1 MKLYKYLLI
10 ASFAVLAGCSKLID
24 LTPQS
29 NINSATYYSN
39 LSEISTALTGC
50 YNGMRTPLTDEWTLT
65 ELRSDNTIQGVPAS
79 TATPNRDLS
88 DLDMFFPNVSHQGNY
103 SYWLNTHYNIRNV
116 NFVLNSLN
124 VNYSPAAG
132 TLSFD
137 PVTIPVTAADVK
149 KLSAEATFIRA
160 YHYFNLVRL
169 YGDVFLVHEPISP
182 EDAKQVNRS
191 PVADIYKLII
201 ADLSNTIANGSTAK
215 FASIPGA
222 DLGRANS
229 WAAKALLAKVYLTMN
244 RKTDAA
250 TLLQDVIT
258 NSGYGLQA
266 SYANVF
272 SIGNEMN
279 SEILFAIRFKAG
291 GIGLGSALPNAFA
304 PLNSGAA
311 IINGDGRG
319 LNFPSQDLYN
329 AYSSLTAVGNVR
341 SGNTSVTLTAANP
354 AIVVGMPVTGLQIAQ
369 GTTVAA
375 ISGTTLTLS
384 TAANATLATAALK
397 IGGDPRRIANIGIYT
412 GAKFYI
418 QKYISAVA
426 VANDAENDW
435 PVIRFSD
442 VLLML
447 AEAQGNSA
455 TSVALINQVRAR
467 VGLAAYTPA
476 DITTIAQF
484 ETALANE
491 RKFELAFENHRWFD
505 LLRYNTTLTTIKVE
519 QVMKDHLTYMY
530 PLHYGL
536 YPSPRLTLAEM
547 LVFVNTDRM
556 LLPIPQREIDN
567 NTTIVIKQNPGY

>member
-1 MKLYKYLLI
+1 M
-10 ASFAVLAGCSKLID
+10 
-24 LTPQS
+24 
-29 NINSATYYSN
+29 
-39 LSEISTALTGC
+39 
-50 YNGMRTPLTDEWTLT
+50 
-65 ELRSDNTIQGVPAS
+65 
-79 TATPNRDLS
+79 
-88 DLDMFFPNVSHQGNY
+88 
-103 SYWLNTHYNIRNV
+103 
-116 NFVLNSLN
+116 
-124 VNYSPAAG
+124 
-132 TLSFD
+132 
-137 PVTIPVTAADVK
+137 
-149 KLSAEATFIRA
+149 
-160 YHYFNLVRL
+160 
-169 YGDVFLVHEPISP
+169 
-182 EDAKQVNRS
+182 
-191 PVADIYKLII
+191 
-201 ADLSNTIANGSTAK
+201 SNTIANGSTAK

-279 SEILFAIRFKAG
+279 NEILFAIRFKAG

-329 AYSSLTAVGNVR
+329 AYSSITAIGNVR
-341 SGNTSVTLTAANP
+341 SGNASVTLTAANP

-384 TAANATLATAALK
+384 APANATLATAALK

-442 VLLML
+442 VLLMM
-447 AEAQGNSA
+447 AEAQGNTA
-455 TSVALINQVRAR
+455 TSLGFINQVRAR
-467 VGLAAYTPA
+467 VGLAAYTAA

-491 RKFELAFENHRWFD
+491 RKFELAFENQRWFD

-547 LVFVNTDRM
+547 LVFVNTNRM

>member
-1 MKLYKYLLI
+1 MKLYQYLII
-10 ASFAVLAGCSKLID
+10 ATFAGLAGCSKLID

-39 LSEISTALTGC
+39 LSELNTALTGC
-50 YNGMRTPLTDEWTLT
+50 YNGMQAPLKDEWTLT

-79 TATPNRDLS
+79 TSTPNRDLS

-103 SYWLNTHYNIRNV
+103 NYWLKPNYYIRNV

-124 VNYSPAAG
+124 VNYSPSAG

-169 YGDVFLVHEPISP
+169 YGEVFLVHEPISP
-182 EDAKQVNRS
+182 EEAKQVNRS

-222 DLGRANS
+222 ELGRANS
-229 WAAKALLAKVYLTMN
+229 WAAKALLAKVYLTLN
-244 RKTDAA
+244 RKTEAA
-250 TLLQDVIT
+250 ALLQDVIT

-279 SEILFAIRFKAG
+279 SEILFAVRFKAG
-291 GIGLGSALPNAFA
+291 GIGLGSSLPNDFA

-311 IINGDGRG
+311 VINGDGKG
-319 LNFPSQDLYN
+319 LNFPSQELYN
-329 AYSSLTAVGNVR
+329 AYASIPAIGNVR
-341 SGNTSVTLTAANP
+341 SANATVTLTAANP
-354 AIVVGMPVTGLQIAQ
+354 AITVGMPVTGIQIAQ

-384 TAANATLATAALK
+384 TPAIATLATAALN
-397 IGGDPRRIANIGIYT
+397 IGGDPRRIANIGLYT

-442 VLLML
+442 VLLMM
-447 AEAQGNSA
+447 AEAQGNTAAS
-455 TSVALINQVRAR
+455 LGFINQVRAR
-467 VGLAAYTPA
+467 VGLAAYTSA
-476 DITTIAQF
+476 NITTTAQF

-491 RKFELAFENHRWFD
+491 RRFELAFENQRWFD
-505 LLRYNTTLTTIKVE
+505 LLRFNTTMTTITVE
-519 QVMKDHLTYMY
+519 QTMKDHLTYMY

-547 LVFVNTDRM
+547 LVFVNTNRM

-567 NTTIVIKQNPGY
+567 NTAIVIKQNPGY